1 MTSKRSYFFLSLIFF
16 STGVF
21 AQQLPY
27 KNAALPVD
35 ERVKDLLSRMTLE
48 EKAWQLFMI
57 PGDLDQLEHGQ
68 YKNGIFGLQVSTT
81 SQGTDDAQQLLRYN
95 TSEDALALVRKINAI
110 QKHFVEQTRLGIPII
125 AFDEAL
131 HGLVREGATSFPQAI
146 ALAATFDTTLMRKVS
161 TAIAEEARARG
172 IRQVLSPV
180 VNIASDVRWGRVEE
194 TYGEDPFLTAEMGVA
209 FVRSFEAMKIITT
222 PKHFVANVGDG
233 GRDSYP
239 IHYNERFLEEI
250 HFPPFRACF
259 ERGGSR
265 SVMTSYNS
273 LDGTAASMN
282 EWLLRKKLKEEWGF
296 TGFVISDASAVG
308 GATVLHNTALDYPT
322 SGEQAINGG
331 LDVIFQ
337 TQYKHFDL
345 FSPAFS
351 SGNIETKKIDEAV
364 ARVLKAKFEL
374 GLFENPYMPEHYVQ
388 ELTGKQTRKTIAREA
403 SLKSIVL
410 LKNDKNILPLSND
423 VRSIAVIGTDAV
435 EGRLGGYSGKGNG
448 VVTLLE
454 GIQQRAGKRT
464 VVYAPGCGRSAEEY
478 TVIPAAFLTNTNQPG
493 LQATYFNNVTLTG
506 DPVLS
511 RTHGTIDFHW
521 TLYPPDKALNTGFY
535 SARWSG
541 QLHSPESGLFK
552 IGLEGNDGFRLYL
565 DNKLIVDRW
574 QKQTYSTKLVD
585 FSFEKNKRYDIRI
598 EFYEPVGNAH
608 LKLIWNVG
616 VKNEWRTKINEAVNV
631 AKKSDVV
638 VVVVGIQEGEFQDRA
653 MLTLPG
659 HQEELIKQLTTT
671 GRPVVVV
678 LVGGSAITMNRWIQ
692 DVHGIVDIWYPGE
705 EGGTA
710 LAQVLFGEYNPAGRI
725 PITFPVHE
733 AQLPLVYNHKPTG
746 RGDDYNNLSGLPL
759 FPFGFGLSYTT
770 FAYQNSKLDKK
781 EMHANESTT
790 LRFTITNTG
799 KYAGEEVI
807 QLYVR
812 DVLSSVVRPVLE
824 LKGFQRIA
832 MKAGETKEVFF
843 TITPDM
849 LRMLNATMDWVVE
862 PGSFELLVGASS
874 RDIRLKE
881 TLVVTN

>member
-1 MTSKRSYFFLSLIFF
+1 MTFKRSYLFLSLVFF
-16 STGVF
+16 STGVL

-57 PGDLDQLEHGQ
+57 PGDLDQLEPGQ
-68 YKNGIFGLQVSTT
+68 YKNGIFGLQVSATA
-81 SQGTDDAQQLLRYN
+81 QGTDDAQQLLRYN

-131 HGLVREGATSFPQAI
+131 HGLVREDATSFPQAI

-209 FVRSFEAMKIITT
+209 FVRSFEKMNIITT
-222 PKHFVANVGDG
+222 PKHFIANVGDG

-351 SGNIETKKIDEAV
+351 SGNIETTKIDEAV

-374 GLFENPYMPEHYVQ
+374 GLFENPYMPERYVQ
-388 ELTGKQTRKTIAREA
+388 ELAGKQTHKTIAREA

-410 LKNDKNILPLSND
+410 LKNDKNVLPLSND

-464 VVYAPGCGRSAEEY
+464 IVYAPGCGRSAEEY
-478 TVIPAAFLTNTNQPG
+478 TVVPAPFLTNTNQAG
-493 LQATYFNNVTLTG
+493 LQGTYFNNVTLAG
-506 DPVLS
+506 DPVLT
-511 RTHGTIDFHW
+511 RTDASIDFHW
-521 TLYPPDKALNTGFY
+521 TLYPPDKVMNTGFY

-565 DNKLIVDRW
+565 DNTLIIDRW
-574 QKQTYSTKLVD
+574 QKQTYSTQLVD

-616 VKNEWRTKINEAVNV
+616 VKNEWRTKINEAVSV
-631 AKKSDVV
+631 VKKSDIVL
-638 VVVVGIQEGEFQDRA
+638 VVVGIQEGEFQDRA

-659 HQEELIKQLTTT
+659 HQEELIKQLTAT
-671 GRPVVVV
+671 GKPVVVV
-678 LVGGSAITMNRWIQ
+678 LVGGSAITMNTWIH
-692 DVHGIVDIWYPGE
+692 DVQSIIDVWYPGE
-705 EGGTA
+705 EGGHA
-710 LAQVLFGEYNPAGRI
+710 LAQVLFGDYNPVGRL

-770 FAYQNSKLDKK
+770 FSYQSSKLDKK
-781 EMHANESTT
+781 EMHAKESTM

-799 KYAGEEVI
+799 KYDGEEVI

-812 DVLSSVVRPVLE
+812 DVLSSVVRPVVE
-824 LKGFQRIA
+824 LKGFQRMAI
-832 MKAGETKEVFF
+832 KAGETKEVFF

-849 LRMLNATMDWVVE
+849 LHMLNADMEWVVE

-881 TLVVTN
+881 TLVITK